1 MSTLTRRQLLTGT
14 AAAAAG
20 LAVTRASAAS
30 FPTSA
35 ALPAP
40 AASGIEHI
48 VFLCMENRSFDHYLG
63 WLPGAHGRQAGLS
76 YADDHGVRHAT
87 HHLTEFQGCGFNDPD
102 HSYAGGRIQ
111 YAGGKLDGFRKGA
124 NDDYALGYYEKAD
137 LPFYGDFVGQST
149 VFDRW
154 FAPILSATYP
164 NRFYTHAARTDR
176 IDNTSRQTSMPTIW
190 DRLAGAGVPANY
202 YFSDLPFL
210 ALWGEKY
217 LPISKPVDSFFAEA
231 ASGTL
236 PQFSYLDPFFLG
248 EEQGGSND
256 DHPHAD
262 IRRGQAFV
270 SQVAKAVAT
279 SPLWSDRPGH
289 HLRRVGGL
297 LRPRHATALRRRPRH
312 WSRGVRPRTGRLSR
326 TGLRLLPLR
335 APRRD
340 RPRDLRP
347 HLAAAVRGVALR
359 PGPAVRPGPQRAQPR
374 PRAGLPCAPPGR
386 PCAAGC
392 ARPGATLLRNAGHG
406 HVPGGALLARAQ
418 RSQEPHGLAPH
429 RLSTTACLT
438 GYERVCSVVLAGARM
453 SVRSVPGA
461 PREQTRSDGGRQAY
475 CQWPS
480 STQ

>member
-35 ALPAP
+35 SLPAP

-48 VFLCMENRSFDHYLG
+48 VFLCMENQSFDHYLG
-63 WLPGAHGRQAGLS
+63 WLPGAHARQAGLS

-102 HSYAGGRIQ
+102 HPYAGGRIQ

-149 VFDRW
+149 VFDHW

-279 SPLWSDRPGH
+279 SPLWSKTALVITYDEWGASSTTSRHRASPTTTSPEPGSTTTHRPAFAYRPSSSPPSRAAAGSTTGPTTTP
-289 HLRRVGGL
+289 RCCGSWSGASAWPRCPPGTATRATSPTRWTS
-297 LRPRHATALRRRPRH
+297 LRPAGTSLRCRLCSTRGHTSAERRARACPRRSPSGSSSKISRTARL
-312 WSRGVRPRTGRLSR
+312 GVTSPEHDRLSDRVR
-326 TGLRLLPLR
+326 TCLLPSCSP
-335 APRRD
+335 AP
-340 RPRDLRP
+340 
-347 HLAAAVRGVALR
+347 G
-359 PGPAVRPGPQRAQPR
+359 
-374 PRAGLPCAPPGR
+374 
-386 PCAAGC
+386 
-392 ARPGATLLRNAGHG
+392 
-406 HVPGGALLARAQ
+406 
-418 RSQEPHGLAPH
+418 
-429 RLSTTACLT
+429 
-438 GYERVCSVVLAGARM
+438 
-453 SVRSVPGA
+453 
-461 PREQTRSDGGRQAY
+461 
-475 CQWPS
+475 
-480 STQ
+480 